1 MSRPNIYTRELG
13 EQICAFV
20 SQAYSLREIEC
31 MEGMPAVSTICLWLN
46 QADKHEFMEQYEQ
59 AQAIKA
65 ENLADELLA
74 IADNGTNDYMQRS
87 NPDNP
92 GWVANGEH
100 IQRSRLRVDTRKWIA
115 AKLLPK
121 KYGDRN
127 TTELIGLNSSRAV
140 PTEASQMAADTA
152 IAEYLKSNRSQ
163 SSHLT

>member
-1 MSRPNIYTRELG
+1 MSRPSIYTRELG
-13 EQICAFV
+13 ERICSFV
-20 SQAYSLREIEC
+20 AQTYSLREIER
-31 MEGMPAVSTICLWLN
+31 MEGMPAMSTICLWLN
-46 QADKHEFMEQYEQ
+46 QADKLEFMEQYEH

-74 IADNGTNDYMQRS
+74 IADNGANDYMQRT
-87 NPDNP
+87 NADNP

-127 TTELIGLNSSRAV
+127 TTELIGLNSSRSA
-140 PTEASQMAADTA
+140 PSEENRQAAGAA
-152 IAEYLKSNRSQ
+152 IAQFLASK
-163 SSHLT
+163 